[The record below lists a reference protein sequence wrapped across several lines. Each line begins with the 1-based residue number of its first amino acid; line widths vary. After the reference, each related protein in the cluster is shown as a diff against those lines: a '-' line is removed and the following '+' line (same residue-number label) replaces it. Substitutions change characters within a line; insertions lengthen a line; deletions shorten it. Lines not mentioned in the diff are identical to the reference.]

1 MANPEEAG
9 PTPDSPERAAGS
21 REPPP
26 GGDQDTGWFGNLI
39 KKTQKDAEETIKFIE
54 EEHKKNVQKFEQAV
68 DEIKHT
74 AEEVVDSVQ
83 SQIEGRKSLKLLRE
97 ERVRPV
103 VVESS
108 PSSPSSREISTR
120 ARARSRVALVLPS
133 LRARSRTP
141 RYQRSSPLP
150 RVPRLPP
157 RLAHPPPAPSPGC
170 LFSTIF
176 LQTEAEKAAAKAQ
189 EKLVEA
195 STETQAAERALRD
208 AGGPSRASSS
218 VSKRAKVARSAL
230 LLARSEYAAARE
242 TVLAA
247 ERAVEKA
254 EVALAN
260 SAAERNIMN
269 LLFKRKL
276 TPEEEE
282 EQRVL
287 LEESRRL
294 KAVVTMQRNFRKA
307 REIRRAATRVAER
320 RRKMRLAVEHALKSV
335 ASAFLVYFAL
345 ILLGR
350 CLVALVGARH
360 AFGAAVADASS
371 RAFARARSLAPREHG
386 NVRYGLASK
395 LEAGENHVLRE
406 RNRAL
411 GERVSALE
419 LELRAATDALEVTH
433 SLSPCAACSR
443 DRELRA
449 EAEERARTAEARSA
463 ALGTEVHA
471 LRALSTRF
479 GASERDVQKA
489 SRSSSAVSRAW
500 LDDPGVSFSAQVA
513 AAATAAATVTLEARV
528 SESTAARHAAE
539 AEAEATRVEIE
550 VLRNL
555 IDEGFLPGGAGG
567 KCWAEVADAKAR
579 AQVAA
584 ARVAGER
591 AQSAAAFA
599 VREKLDAYQ
608 SARSEAERRADEYRV
623 ELEALR
629 ALPPELRGVADD
641 AEAGN
646 AEEAKVQ
653 SPYAPRTRKTVVGA
667 AKLVAAA
674 KVASERVAQAAE
686 ALRGAE
692 TRAEVR
698 RVELETL
705 RYLVAGN
712 GTAGVVDRAETVVFE
727 LPGAASRAHEAAE
740 RRVASRLRA
749 EEEARARAETRAEV
763 FRVEL
768 AAQRALEAERAA
780 AAANASEVFFGAGKA
795 QPGCSRLGGGR
806 DATGVRRLEANG
818 AR

>member
-1 MANPEEAG
+1 M
-9 PTPDSPERAAGS
+9 
-21 REPPP
+21 
-26 GGDQDTGWFGNLI
+26 
-39 KKTQKDAEETIKFIE
+39 
-54 EEHKKNVQKFEQAV
+54 
-68 DEIKHT
+68 
-74 AEEVVDSVQ
+74 
-83 SQIEGRKSLKLLRE
+83 
-97 ERVRPV
+97 
-103 VVESS
+103 
-108 PSSPSSREISTR
+108 
-120 ARARSRVALVLPS
+120 
-133 LRARSRTP
+133 
-141 RYQRSSPLP
+141 
-150 RVPRLPP
+150 
-157 RLAHPPPAPSPGC
+157 
-170 LFSTIF
+170 
-176 LQTEAEKAAAKAQ
+176 
-189 EKLVEA
+189 EA

-208 AGGPSRASSS
+208 AGGPSRVSSS

-320 RRKMRLAVEHALKSV
+320 RRKMRLAAEHALKSV

-371 RAFARARSLAPREHG
+371 RARSLAPLEHG
-386 NVRYGLASK
+386 YVRYGLASK

-513 AAATAAATVTLEARV
+513 AATAAAAR
-528 SESTAARHAAE
+528 
-539 AEAEATRVEIE
+539 
-550 VLRNL
+550 
-555 IDEGFLPGGAGG
+555 
-567 KCWAEVADAKAR
+567 
-579 AQVAA
+579 
-584 ARVAGER
+584 
-591 AQSAAAFA
+591 
-599 VREKLDAYQ
+599 
-608 SARSEAERRADEYRV
+608 
-623 ELEALR
+623 
-629 ALPPELRGVADD
+629 
-641 AEAGN
+641 
-646 AEEAKVQ
+646 
-653 SPYAPRTRKTVVGA
+653 
-667 AKLVAAA
+667 
-674 KVASERVAQAAE
+674 
-686 ALRGAE
+686 
-692 TRAEVR
+692 
-698 RVELETL
+698 
-705 RYLVAGN
+705 
-712 GTAGVVDRAETVVFE
+712 
-727 LPGAASRAHEAAE
+727 
-740 RRVASRLRA
+740 
-749 EEEARARAETRAEV
+749 
-763 FRVEL
+763 
-768 AAQRALEAERAA
+768 
-780 AAANASEVFFGAGKA
+780 
-795 QPGCSRLGGGR
+795 
-806 DATGVRRLEANG
+806 
-818 AR
+818 

>member
-1 MANPEEAG
+1 M
-9 PTPDSPERAAGS
+9 
-21 REPPP
+21 
-26 GGDQDTGWFGNLI
+26 
-39 KKTQKDAEETIKFIE
+39 
-54 EEHKKNVQKFEQAV
+54 
-68 DEIKHT
+68 
-74 AEEVVDSVQ
+74 
-83 SQIEGRKSLKLLRE
+83 
-97 ERVRPV
+97 
-103 VVESS
+103 
-108 PSSPSSREISTR
+108 
-120 ARARSRVALVLPS
+120 
-133 LRARSRTP
+133 
-141 RYQRSSPLP
+141 
-150 RVPRLPP
+150 
-157 RLAHPPPAPSPGC
+157 
-170 LFSTIF
+170 
-176 LQTEAEKAAAKAQ
+176 
-189 EKLVEA
+189 
-195 STETQAAERALRD
+195 
-208 AGGPSRASSS
+208 
-218 VSKRAKVARSAL
+218 ARSAL
-230 LLARSEYAAARE
+230 LLARSEYAAARG

-360 AFGAAVADASS
+360 AIGAAVSDASS
-371 RAFARARSLAPREHG
+371 RAFAGARSLAPLEHG
-386 NVRYGLASK
+386 YVRYGLASK

-528 SESTAARHAAE
+528 SGRRRRHAAE
-539 AEAEATRVEIE
+539 AGGGDARGDRSPAQPHRRG
-550 VLRNL
+550 LP
-555 IDEGFLPGGAGG
+555 PGGAAGG
-567 KCWAEVADAKAR
+567 WAEVADAAR

-698 RVELETL
+698 RVELGTL

-780 AAANASEVFFGAGKA
+780 AAANATEGFFGAGKA
-795 QPGCSRLGGGR
+795 QPGVFSRSGEV
-806 DATGVRRLEANG
+806 ATLTKEVRRLEAELERALKSGG
-818 AR
+818 ASPGAPEATPEAAAHAAAAASIAAADAAAEAAAAKDSRRERAPLPPPRRRVDRRGRPGESPRRATRSSGELRRSRRGSSPSSAPSRTSAPGRRARPRSPTRRRAAPRRERRASLALEPSRRATSPWRCRATPRRARSRARPARSPAFAPAKLDRGER